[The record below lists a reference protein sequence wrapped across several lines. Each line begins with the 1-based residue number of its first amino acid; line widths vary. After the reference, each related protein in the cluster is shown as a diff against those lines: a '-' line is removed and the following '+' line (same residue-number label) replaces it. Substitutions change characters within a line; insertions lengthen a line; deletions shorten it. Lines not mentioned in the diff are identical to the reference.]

1 MEASGSFPSE
11 IPIFMHGEDG
21 KETEDGCTVIYIKPP
36 PVCGR
41 CVSFGHTRES
51 CTYVGEMNGES
62 ETATF
67 AGGSKEVQEDI
78 NQAAAGEINGEDVPH
93 GSDEAQKEEVIG
105 TTGNEVEGQQVNK
118 EDEGVIGEQLP
129 TGDDV
134 EKRGARIGAHGYDLT
149 DVEGVASDGRT
160 TDTHVEDINI
170 TKSTGPGANG
180 AYKQPDNPGKE
191 IISGNVE
198 VEAGAEELENRGF
211 TVDEQMASNEEDSTG
226 ENAESKVDDEASQSQ
241 REEGATHATKD
252 GRLGIDRLASTAKD
266 PMGTDSLESPTERR
280 REGGDRCGEGGNK
293 TMNRKAVSGTENQNS
308 TGHGCDNGSA
318 AETIAAYRVRDDL
331 GKKMNSGQANLK
343 GPNRNQIKSTQRANE
358 PKHVGLDQ
366 VSLDQHQIPNLTL
379 ARHVEKRVVKV
390 FNPRFPNAAKGGKM
404 KATVGSTNDPI
415 RPARPEKFY
424 SFKLARAN
432 QSRREANVGRSTG
445 QNPMTTRAA
454 VNRTANRVEDDA
466 KTPGKRVRSPGNSS
480 GGTVRKR
487 KREED
492 ETEERE
498 IEDGA
503 RTETEQLEEVDEE
516 GLTRQI
522 EELTPEPNSK
532 LSSKGSRNR
541 HKGTSSPGTHSPKST
556 GKKLSKNKIK
566 QRARREAGRNATEI
580 TVKEIAAKS
589 REDYLIEPGKDR
601 EDQPPETQI
610 ETVDY
615 STATGWDEDS
625 DFKDAIE
632 EDEDSDSDYELGDGV
647 WRRSPTEV
655 GRDDD
660 HRTGMLRRPQATPVS
675 TTRGGESGG
684 GEV

>member
-1 MEASGSFPSE
+1 M
-11 IPIFMHGEDG
+11 
-21 KETEDGCTVIYIKPP
+21 
-36 PVCGR
+36 
-41 CVSFGHTRES
+41 
-51 CTYVGEMNGES
+51 
-62 ETATF
+62 
-67 AGGSKEVQEDI
+67 
-78 NQAAAGEINGEDVPH
+78 
-93 GSDEAQKEEVIG
+93 
-105 TTGNEVEGQQVNK
+105 
-118 EDEGVIGEQLP
+118 
-129 TGDDV
+129 
-134 EKRGARIGAHGYDLT
+134 
-149 DVEGVASDGRT
+149 
-160 TDTHVEDINI
+160 DINI
-170 TKSTGPGANG
+170 TNSTGPGANG
-180 AYKQPDNPGKE
+180 SHKQPDNPRNE

-198 VEAGAEELENRGF
+198 VESETEKLESRGF

-226 ENAESKVDDEASQSQ
+226 KNAESKVVDEASQSQ

-280 REGGDRCGEGGNK
+280 REGGDRRGEGGNK
-293 TMNRKAVSGTENQNS
+293 TMTRMAVSGTENQNS

-318 AETIAAYRVRDDL
+318 AETIAAYRVRDGL

-343 GPNRNQIKSTQRANE
+343 GANRNQINSTQGATE
-358 PKHVGLDQ
+358 PNHVGLDQ
-366 VSLDQHQIPNLTL
+366 VNLDQRQIPNLTL
-379 ARHVEKRVVKV
+379 TRHVKKRVVKV
-390 FNPRFPNAAKGGKM
+390 FTSRPPNTAKEGKT
-404 KATVGSTNDPI
+404 KTIVGSTNDPT
-415 RPARPEKFY
+415 RPARPEKID
-424 SFKLARAN
+424 SFKLSRAN
-432 QSRREANVGRSTG
+432 QSRREANVGRNTG

-466 KTPGKRVRSPGNSS
+466 KTPLQLAKRVRSPDNSS

-487 KREED
+487 KRED
-492 ETEERE
+492 GETEERE

-503 RTETEQLEEVDEE
+503 RTETEQLEEVEEE

-522 EELTPEPNSK
+522 EESTPEPNSK
-532 LSSKGSRNR
+532 SSSKGSRSR
-541 HKGTSSPGTHSPKST
+541 HKVPSSPGTHSPKST

-589 REDYLIEPGKDR
+589 REDYLIVPGKDR
-601 EDQPPETQI
+601 EDQPSETPT

-615 STATGWDEDS
+615 STTTGWDEDS

-632 EDEDSDSDYELGDGV
+632 EDEDSDSDYELGDVV

-660 HRTGMLRRPQATPVS
+660 HQTEMLRRPQATPGS